1 MSYHKP
7 RIKIT
12 MSFAEVVKALSRTD
26 DGGYNPGAVSVLTQ
40 IVAYASQ
47 IDPDDCF
54 GPLGPMMGLD
64 NLDCYGSRIW
74 MLYKDVCGQNTHA
87 MLGVLRAVQL
97 GFTTDWEVNAAI
109 DRKTTLDI
117 PALLAQVKERLPNF
131 MIEPAKEV
139 TSQ

>member
-1 MSYHKP
+1 MSYDRP
-7 RIKIT
+7 RLQLTMTLADAIKA
-12 MSFAEVVKALSRTD
+12 FSRTD

-40 IVAYASQ
+40 IVAHAER

-74 MLYKDVCGQNTHA
+74 MLYKDVCGQNLHA

-97 GFTTDWEVNAAI
+97 GFTTEREVNASI
-109 DRKTTLDI
+109 DRRAALDV

-131 MIEPAKEV
+131 VIEPTKEA
-139 TSQ
+139 TPQ